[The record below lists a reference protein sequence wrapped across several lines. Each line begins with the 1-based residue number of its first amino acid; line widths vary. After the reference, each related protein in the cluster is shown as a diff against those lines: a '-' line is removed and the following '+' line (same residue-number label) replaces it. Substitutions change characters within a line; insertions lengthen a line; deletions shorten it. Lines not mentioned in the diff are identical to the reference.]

1 MGDRE
6 MLTAINALKEKLKSA
21 NSAAEA
27 MPFDVD
33 ATYQNSDF
41 GTVPTQLLLDR
52 YENRYRKEQCYKI
65 DIAIKLPQ
73 FKVKQILI
81 IGDEGEIA
89 TWLDGLSSVE
99 PVQTFLL
106 DLYHGLSDL

>member
-33 ATYQNSDF
+33 ATYHNTDF
-41 GTVPTQLLLDR
+41 CTVPTQLLIDR
-52 YENRYRKEQCYKI
+52 YENLHRKEQCYKI
-65 DIAIKLPQ
+65 DITIKLPQ
-73 FKVKQILI
+73 FKVRQILI

-89 TWLDGLSSVE
+89 MWLDGLSSIE
-99 PVQTFLL
+99 SVQAFLL